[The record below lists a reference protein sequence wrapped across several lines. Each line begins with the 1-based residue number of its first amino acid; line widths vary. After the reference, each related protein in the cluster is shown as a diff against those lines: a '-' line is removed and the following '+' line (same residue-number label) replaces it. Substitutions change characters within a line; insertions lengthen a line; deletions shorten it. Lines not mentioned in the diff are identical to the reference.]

1 MKGGLIMNKE
11 TSKDTNCSYNNFK
24 RARYFHGML
33 MTERDFTEEQQYH
46 INKRKLLNKMLHGWG
61 VACGLEIKPTPT
73 PSSTII
79 IKQGLALD
87 CKGNEIYVP
96 EEYPLNIDKILKSRS
111 NSKESASV
119 CEGSDTETNVKKLY
133 VIIRYDEKYTD
144 QVPIYAPGG
153 GCEEKTCENSR
164 IREGYCIE
172 IVDVINTKCC
182 PTPLRNA
189 DDKHNPCTEYSGE
202 IDIDYQKKVRAFLCE
217 DFLMPCPGDCCDD
230 IYLVLG
236 SINLNMKNG
245 SGTEFDPIE
254 SYMINN
260 WDCRKYIMSFGLLQ
274 HWMRLLAPQKLPIE
288 YIVDYARWKDSC
300 VDLNTAV
307 DIFRT
312 YICPTMTEQAVPK
325 TGKEI
330 AKEKTR
336 STKKS

>member
-1 MKGGLIMNKE
+1 MNKE
-11 TSKDTNCSYNNFK
+11 KSKDKNCSYNNFK

-33 MTERDFTEEQQYH
+33 MTDRDFREEQQYH
-46 INKRKLLNKMLHGWG
+46 IDKRKLLNKMLHGWG
-61 VACGLEIKPTPT
+61 VVCGLEIKPTPT

-87 CKGNEIYVP
+87 CKGNEIYVT
-96 EEYPLNIDKILKSRS
+96 EEYSLNIDKILKSGS
-111 NSKESASV
+111 SPKMPAGV
-119 CEGSDTETNVKKLY
+119 CPGTDTETNVKKKY
-133 VIIRYDEKYTD
+133 IIIRYDERYTD

-153 GCEEKTCENSR
+153 GCEEKACESSR

-172 IVDVINTKCC
+172 LVDEINTKCC
-182 PTPLRNA
+182 PKPLISA
-189 DDKHNPCTEYSGE
+189 GEKDDPCHKYIKSEVEMDQEAIRT
-202 IDIDYQKKVRAFLCE
+202 FLCE

-230 IYLVLG
+230 AYVVLG
-236 SINLNMKNG
+236 LISLNMKNG
-245 SGTEFDPIE
+245 SDTEFDPIE

-260 WDCRKYIMSFGLLQ
+260 WECRKYVMSFALLQ

-300 VDLNTAV
+300 VNAETAV
-307 DIFRT
+307 NIFNK
-312 YICPTMTEQAVPK
+312 YICHGTTAQAKTE
-325 TGKEI
+325 KEI